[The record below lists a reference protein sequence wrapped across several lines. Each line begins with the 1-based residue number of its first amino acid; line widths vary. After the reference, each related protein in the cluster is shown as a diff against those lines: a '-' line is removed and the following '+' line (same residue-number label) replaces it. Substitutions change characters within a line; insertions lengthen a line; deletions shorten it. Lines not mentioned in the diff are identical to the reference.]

1 MSPGKD
7 QLLWMHGMIGT
18 DHRWILVGKNRLVC
32 GFGPKMRQN
41 LQHPNIL
48 KFQKGWSIRKKR
60 LASQLAPW
68 PHALGSGSKQ
78 GSRHLNF
85 TQACKK
91 LRGLYFEQK
100 CYSNWL
106 FWKTLNT
113 TPDSGCNRHAWY
125 TQCNTWWNHLQGNLE
140 GTCMWLGYSWPRIK
154 RSHHK
159 LHPCSQAG
167 LVNNSFFNVFGK
179 KILLIFLNAWRAN

>member
-1 MSPGKD
+1 MKNKILFKS
-7 QLLWMHGMIGT
+7 WMCHLAKISFCECTAWLERITGESSWTRT
-18 DHRWILVGKNRLVC
+18 DWFVVSDLKLE
-32 GFGPKMRQN
+32 KN
-41 LQHPNIL
+41 LQNPNII
-48 KFQKGWSIRKKR
+48 KFQKVRSNRKKR

-68 PHALGSGSKQ
+68 PHTLGSGSKQ

-91 LRGLYFEQK
+91 LIGLYFEQK

-106 FWKTLNT
+106 FWKTLYT
-113 TPDSGCNRHAWY
+113 PPDSGCNRHAWY
-125 TQCNTWWNHLQGNLE
+125 TQCNTWWNRLQGNLE

-159 LHPCSQAG
+159 LHPCRQAR
-167 LVNNSFFNVFGK
+167 LVNYSFF
-179 KILLIFLNAWRAN
+179 